1 MGEYMYS
8 IELQKQSMTG
18 VVEKY
23 MHLQL
28 KSQYMTLVD
37 LFRQQIQARLLAW
50 QCQHKVNVADHQL
63 DQYEKSLNMQQ
74 KNAWFEQLNIEQQV
88 EQAIQSFK
96 KKRFLVLVDDQQIQ
110 YLDQNFAIT
119 EHSLIQFIRLIP
131 LVGG

>member
-1 MGEYMYS
+1 MGKYMYS

-37 LFRQQIQARLLAW
+37 LFQQQIQARLLAW

-88 EQAIQSFK
+88 DQAIESFK
-96 KKRFLVLVDDQQIQ
+96 KNVF
-110 YLDQNFAIT
+110 
-119 EHSLIQFIRLIP
+119 
-131 LVGG
+131 

>member
-50 QCQHKVNVADHQL
+50 QFQHKVNVADHQI